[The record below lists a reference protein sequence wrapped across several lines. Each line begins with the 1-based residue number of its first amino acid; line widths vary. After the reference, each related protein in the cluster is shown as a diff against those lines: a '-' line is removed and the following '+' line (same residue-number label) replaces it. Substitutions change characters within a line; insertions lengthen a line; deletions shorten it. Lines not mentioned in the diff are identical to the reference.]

1 MRLLVESFEGR
12 QLSLELH
19 PVDRGGAVGS
29 FWAEIGVIW
38 LELCSER
45 LTKWQDGGNPDINRL
60 EGYNHN
66 PCNSHKWVPPAHC
79 STAPELVL
87 VVCPDP
93 KIQEHLMMCKC
104 HLWKPELWK
113 HHWVWERWFCDCD
126 GEELP
131 SHKKKKK
138 ILHLVCYSVASLLM
152 FMTD

>member
-1 MRLLVESFEGR
+1 MESFEGR

-19 PVDRGGAVGS
+19 PVDRGGCWK
-29 FWAEIGVIW
+29 FLNRDGVIW

-45 LTKWQDGGNPDINRL
+45 LTKWQDGENPDVNRL
-60 EGYNHN
+60 GSYSHN
-66 PCNSHKWVPPAHC
+66 PCHSHKWVPPAHYC
-79 STAPELVL
+79 TAPELVL

-104 HLWKPELWK
+104 HLWKLELWK
-113 HHWVWERWFCDCD
+113 TSLSM
-126 GEELP
+126 GEMILWLWWGGIP

-138 ILHLVCYSVASLLM
+138 IHCLACYLMASLLM